1 MNFKKLLAKKHTV
14 VHQQSIEGSVLAV
27 KETDKYRW
35 FEYGGSVVQSLM
47 NKEDPQQ
54 ILTPVSQSLLL
65 FLLWK
70 SKPLKILNLGLGGA
84 SLERTL
90 ATMPSLLITSV
101 ESSQAV
107 IDMAQ
112 HYFYLPKKVH
122 VVCEKAERFV
132 QQTHAQ
138 SYTKYDVILCDLF
151 IEEKSP
157 HFLFSRDFYLQL
169 RGIVTAK
176 AVVMINIQAES
187 DEQLLMA
194 LLEIKKNFPYIAL
207 IEFDDYKNIVLI
219 CSLAEIP
226 NREILQE
233 NLREFTQ
240 VNFTD
245 LDKVI
250 KKIRYIPPSKS

>member
-14 VHQQSIEGSVLAV
+14 IHQQDINGSVLAV
-27 KETDKYRW
+27 KETEQYRW
-35 FEYGGSVVQSLM
+35 FEYGGNVVQSLM
-47 NKEDPQQ
+47 SRVDPQQ
-54 ILTPVSQSLLL
+54 ILTPVSQSLLV

-107 IDMAQ
+107 IDMAKS
-112 HYFYLPKKVH
+112 YFNLPRKVH
-122 VVCEKAERFV
+122 VVCQKAEQFI
-132 QQTHAQ
+132 QQAHTQ
-138 SYTKYDVILCDLF
+138 PYTKYDVVLCDMF
-151 IEEKSP
+151 IDEKSP
-157 HFLFSRDFYLQL
+157 EFLFTYDFYFQL
-169 RGIVTAK
+169 KNIVVDN
-176 AVVMINIQAES
+176 AVVMINLQAES
-187 DEQLLMA
+187 DEQLLTA
-194 LLEIKKNFPYIAL
+194 LLEIKKQFPYIAL

-219 CSLAEIP
+219 CSLADIP
-226 NREILQE
+226 TREFLQE
-233 NLREFTQ
+233 RLTEFTQ

-250 KKIRYIPPSKS
+250 KKIRYIPPSK

>member
-1 MNFKKLLAKKHTV
+1 MNFKKLLAKKHAV
-14 VHQQSIEGSVLAV
+14 VHQQDVDGSVLAV
-27 KETDKYRW
+27 KETEQYRW
-35 FEYGGSVVQSLM
+35 FEYGGNIVQSLM
-47 NKEDPQQ
+47 NKAEPQQ

-107 IDMAQ
+107 IDMAKR
-112 HYFYLPKKVH
+112 YFNLPQKIH
-122 VVCEKAERFV
+122 VVCQKAEQFV
-132 QQTHAQ
+132 QQTHMQ

-151 IEEKSP
+151 IDERSP
-157 HFLFSRDFYLQL
+157 EFLFTHDFYFQL
-169 RGIVTAK
+169 SSIVVDK
-176 AVVMINIQAES
+176 AVVIINIQAES
-187 DEQLLMA
+187 DEQLLTA
-194 LLEIKKNFPYIAL
+194 LLEIKKHFPYVAL

-226 NREILQE
+226 NRETLQE
-233 NLREFTQ
+233 RLTEFTQ
-240 VNFTD
+240 VSFTD
-245 LDKVI
+245 LEKVI
-250 KKIRYIPPSKS
+250 KKIRYIPLSK